1 MIITKYTREV
11 AVPFDVNRNLQS
23 PTNGMMKVLLGEP
36 SSRYTQECGP
46 VRNKKL
52 AARMVT
58 ASVGPFRVTGFDLA
72 VKSLRDVMTEA
83 TKKYPDMKLSSAGM
97 LCCRLVRGSKRS
109 ISNHS
114 WGTAFDIKI
123 DGDLDDYGDG
133 KVQYGLTLLAPIF
146 NKHGWYWGAHFRK
159 EDGMHFEISV
169 NKLKQWQSQGLLAG
183 LP

>member
-1 MIITKYTREV
+1 MKPKYTKEI
-11 AVPFDVNRNLQS
+11 AVPFNVNRNLQGA
-23 PTNGMMKVLLGEP
+23 TNGLMKVLLGEP
-36 SSRYTQECGP
+36 SSNYTTECDP

-72 VKSLRDVMTEA
+72 VRSLRDVMTEV
-83 TKKYPDMKLSSAGM
+83 TKTYPDMKLSSAGM

-123 DGDLDDYGDG
+123 DGELDDYGDG
-133 KVQYGLTLLAPIF
+133 KVQYGLTLIAPIF

-159 EDGMHFEISV
+159 EDGMHFEISAT
-169 NKLKQWQSQGLLAG
+169 KLKQWQSQGLLAG